1 VGTFHGATVS
11 RANAVTP
18 PAAALPL
25 TGDLAARLARVY
37 REAQRIAQQARAAK
51 DDNDGN

>member
-1 VGTFHGATVS
+1 M
-11 RANAVTP
+11 TP

-37 REAQRIAQQARAAK
+37 REAQRIAEQTRGAKERAK
-51 DDNDGN
+51 